1 MDEDDPVTVF
11 DTTTGQFVQAR
22 AGSFVTPP
30 GRPRH
35 KGLRVGRFDWAWFA
49 RRRLRMLLPSTQG
62 RLWDHGH
69 EPETAAA
76 LRAAKK
82 LADTAN
88 GSS

>member
-30 GRPRH
+30 GLPRH
-35 KGLRVGRFDWAWFA
+35 KGLRIGRFDWAWCA
-49 RRRLRMLLPSTQG
+49 RRRLRMLLPNTEG
-62 RLWDHGH
+62 VWWARGH
-69 EPETAAA
+69 DEETAAA

-82 LADTAN
+82 LADTAR
-88 GSS
+88 SSS